1 MTDSN
6 RADLMRAVVFS
17 VRELHLVEAVSQ
29 ELTDRSGLS
38 DEELLVAYR
47 SEHDQEAVSELVRR
61 YERLLFSYLARYTGD
76 PGSAEELF
84 QTTFLR
90 VVEHC
95 DQFTVGRK
103 FRPWLY
109 SIATHLA
116 IDAGRRAGRQR
127 SLTPHGG
134 DRDDDSHGSTALD
147 LLVDREPLPLDR
159 LEADERRRII
169 STAVAKLP
177 DDLRHLV
184 ILVYYQG
191 LTLREVAEALEIP
204 LGTVKSRLHK
214 ALLTLHDYCYRITG
228 TNAA

>member
-1 MTDSN
+1 M
-6 RADLMRAVVFS
+6 
-17 VRELHLVEAVSQ
+17 EAVSQ
-29 ELTDRSGLS
+29 KSIDRSRLS
-38 DEELLVAYR
+38 DEELLAAFR
-47 SEHDQEAVSELVRR
+47 SVHDQEAVSELVRR
-61 YERLLFSYLARYTGD
+61 YERPLFSYLARYTGNY
-76 PGSAEELF
+76 SRAEDLF
-84 QTTFLR
+84 QTTFQR
-90 VVEHC
+90 VIERC

-127 SLTPHGG
+127 SLTPQGG
-134 DRDDDSHGSTALD
+134 DRDDDSRTSTVLD
-147 LLVDREPLPLDR
+147 LLVDREPLPPDQ
-159 LEADERRRII
+159 LEADERHRIV
-169 STAVAKLP
+169 STAVAKLS

-191 LTLREVAEALEIP
+191 LTLREVAEALELP

-214 ALLTLHDYCYRITG
+214 ALLTLHDYCHRISG